1 MIPFDKQ
8 KILWQTLSRSLVMPD
23 RDWFGVME
31 GFLEELRA
39 AGWGENMSQKLDRWA
54 SALDELKL
62 EPLEEVQYEYTR
74 LFVNGYPKTA
84 CPPYESVYR
93 EGTMLGESAMDV
105 YLIYRD
111 WGVEVSED
119 EAGDHLAVMLEFLYY
134 LTSALEI
141 ADDEEKLQAVEDAIE
156 GFWRDHLQPWLPNFA
171 KDLKESSEM
180 SFYSQLGE
188 VLEEVVSM
196 MK

>member
-8 KILWQTLSRSLVMPD
+8 KVLWLTLARSLVMPNEGWFD
-23 RDWFGVME
+23 TMKGLIEDLRSEGWDGNMSRLLDDWAVS
-31 GFLEELRA
+31 LEEL
-39 AGWGENMSQKLDRWA
+39 ES
-54 SALDELKL
+54 

-105 YLIYRD
+105 YLVYKN
-111 WGVEVSED
+111 WGLEVSEE

-134 LTSALEI
+134 LASLREV
-141 ADDEEKLQAVEDAIE
+141 ADDEEKLRTVEESIE
-156 GFWRDHLQPWLPNFA
+156 GFWRDHLQPWLPQFA
-171 KDLKESSEM
+171 GDLTESAEM
-180 SFYSQLGE
+180 SFYVRLGS
-188 VLEEVVSM
+188 VLTAVHLLM
-196 MK
+196 G